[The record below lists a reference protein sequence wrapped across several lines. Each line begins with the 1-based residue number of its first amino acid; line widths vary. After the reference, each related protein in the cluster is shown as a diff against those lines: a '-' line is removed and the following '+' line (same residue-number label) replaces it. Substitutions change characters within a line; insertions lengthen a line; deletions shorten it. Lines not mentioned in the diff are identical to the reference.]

1 MFFTILNVKI
11 NFRSSVLEFTRVC
24 VCVWEW
30 PHNDCVCMCVF
41 IIFIFKINSV
51 FGIIT
56 TFVYTIWGFI
66 CVPCKRYLNKV
77 KK

>member
-30 PHNDCVCMCVF
+30 PHNDCVCLSFSFSKLIQSLVLSQHLF
-41 IIFIFKINSV
+41 IR
-51 FGIIT
+51 FGVLFAFHAKDI
-56 TFVYTIWGFI
+56 
-66 CVPCKRYLNKV
+66 
-77 KK
+77 